1 MQRTSYANLFPASPE
16 GKRPFSATIV
26 KSLEEVANHLADL
39 ERFPMFLENLE
50 KVTTTSEGKSEW
62 QFRSREDLSS
72 TLKVPMRSIL
82 GINND
87 YTFQSE
93 DGAGFTY
100 NVRVELV
107 PAQAGR
113 GTIARMSVEYD
124 SKTGEIASVFSK
136 LFGGDASLLAKKNL
150 QRFKAFCE
158 TGHVPTIEGQPSGR
172 EELQPNQQ
180 KH

>member
-1 MQRTSYANLFPASPE
+1 MKP
-16 GKRPFSATIV
+16 
-26 KSLEEVANHLADL
+26 LEEVAKHLSDL

-50 KVTTTSEGKSEW
+50 KVTTTTDGQSEW
-62 QFRSREDLSS
+62 QFRSQEDLTS

-107 PAQAGR
+107 PAQSGR
-113 GTIARMSVEYD
+113 GTIARMTVAYD
-124 SKTGEIASVFSK
+124 SKTGAIASIFAK
-136 LFGGDASLLAKKNL
+136 LFGADANVLAKKNL

-172 EELQPNQQ
+172 EELKPDQQ